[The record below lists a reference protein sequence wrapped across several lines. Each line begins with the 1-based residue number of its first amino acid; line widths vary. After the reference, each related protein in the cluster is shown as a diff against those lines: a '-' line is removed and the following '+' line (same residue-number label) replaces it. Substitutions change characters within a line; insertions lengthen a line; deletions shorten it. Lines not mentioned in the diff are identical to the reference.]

1 MTDVPVNLAKECIVP
16 DFTVGSYLARRLEQ
30 IGLKH
35 YFVVPGDYNLVLLD
49 QLLVNKNVEQIGCCN
64 ELNASYAAEAYA
76 RVNGCGA
83 VVTTFNVGAFSALN
97 GVAGAYAERL
107 PVIFVSAGHNTN
119 DPSANHIIH
128 HTIGTHD
135 FSYQYE
141 MFRQVTCAAVRVLH
155 PDNAPSMI
163 DHAISTALRERR
175 PAYIEIASNLSNA
188 PCPEPAPFETILA
201 SEDSNSRALASA
213 VDRATALIAGA
224 KKPLL
229 LAGAHLRC
237 SYGAI
242 DAFRDVAEA
251 LGCAVAVMPD
261 AKGFFPEDHPQYIG
275 TYWGPVSSPGCEAIL
290 DWADV
295 VLAAGPV
302 FSDYTTAGW
311 TGIPPRERLVS
322 AEPRDVRFPD
332 AEYTNV
338 ALAEF
343 LAGLAKNVQANDA
356 TLTQYH
362 RIVQTATADV
372 AGQDFESSAE
382 LTRAELW
389 HQIEQDLDPK
399 TTLLVETG
407 DSWLNGVFTRLP
419 GGARFEIEMQWGSIG
434 WAVPA
439 SFGYAMGLEPDR
451 RLVSVIGDGSFQLT
465 AQEVA
470 NMIRHGQETLI
481 FLVNN
486 RGYVV
491 ESAIHDGPYN
501 YIKNWDY
508 ARLIDA
514 WNAEDGNG
522 LGLTA
527 TTGRELA
534 AAISKARR
542 HKGGPV
548 LIECQIAH
556 DDCSPQLLD
565 WGAKVARANARPHQQ
580 A

>member
-1 MTDVPVNLAKECIVP
+1 MSTFTIGNYLAK
-16 DFTVGSYLARRLEQ
+16 RLEQ

-49 QLLVNKNVEQIGCCN
+49 QLLWNKNVEQINCCN
-64 ELNASYAAEAYA
+64 ELNASYAAEGYA
-76 RVNGCGA
+76 RINGCGA

-107 PVIFVSAGHNTN
+107 PVIIVSSSNNTN
-119 DPSANHIIH
+119 DPSANHLLH

-141 MFRQVTCAAVRVLH
+141 MFKYVTCAAVRILN
-155 PDNAPSMI
+155 PENAPAMI
-163 DHAISTALRERR
+163 DQAIGTALRERK
-175 PAYIEIASNLSNA
+175 PAYIEIACNLSNA
-188 PCPEPAPFETILA
+188 PCPEPAPFETILI
-201 SEDSNSRALASA
+201 SEESNPRSLASA
-213 VDRATALIAGA
+213 VDQASTLLAGA
-224 KKPLL
+224 KKPVM
-229 LAGAHLRC
+229 LAGSQLR
-237 SYGAI
+237 SYGAL
-242 DAFRDVAEA
+242 DAFRELAEA

-261 AKGFFPEDHPQYIG
+261 AKGFFPEDHPQYVGIYCNG
-275 TYWGPVSSPGCEAIL
+275 ISSPGCEAVMDWSDVIL
-290 DWADV
+290 
-295 VLAAGPV
+295 AGGPM
-302 FSDYTTAGW
+302 FNDYNTAGW
-311 TGIPPRERLVS
+311 TGFPPRERLIS
-322 AEPRDVRFPD
+322 AEPRYVRFPE
-332 AEYTNV
+332 AECTNV

-343 LAGLAKNVQANDA
+343 LSGLAKKVHANDA

-362 RIVQTATADV
+362 RIVLSTTTEVARQTGDPSV
-372 AGQDFESSAE
+372 P
-382 LTRAELW
+382 LTRAEMW
-389 HQIEQDLDPK
+389 HQIAQNLDAK

-439 SFGYAMGLEPDR
+439 TFGYAKGLEPDR

-470 NMIRHGQETLI
+470 NMIRHRQETLL

-501 YIKNWDY
+501 YYKNWDY
-508 ARLIDA
+508 AGLIDA
-514 WNAEDGNG
+514 WNAEDGHG
-522 LGLTA
+522 LGLKA
-527 TTGRELA
+527 TTTGELIE
-534 AAISKARR
+534 AIGKAHK

-556 DDCSPQLLD
+556 DDCSPQLLE
-565 WGAKVARANARPHQQ
+565 WGAKVARANARPHQEV
-580 A
+580 